1 MIGRLKEIPIL
12 SGFGDEV
19 LQELSEVTRELR
31 CAGGETLFREG
42 DEGDRMFIIDKGSI
56 EIRKQ
61 GKTLAVLGDGA
72 VFGEMALYEDA
83 PRSADAVAR
92 VDTSMYAI
100 GNQDF
105 RAIIMRHPRHGVKFL
120 LGNIGE
126 MSRRLRATSRHLIT
140 LYETGKMVGSLES
153 VTELCGAILARLTED
168 VAGASGGLVMLMN
181 PFTGTYDETCRWRGA
196 GLDLASAEASI
207 AAHGGEKILHRSETG
222 SLLGVPLKD
231 ADRLL
236 GYIWIEKGGGESFS
250 NEEQI
255 IVGAVANQVGLGI
268 LNASHREEEANRR
281 RLEQGRMRRL

>member
-1 MIGRLKEIPIL
+1 MIGKLKALPIF

-19 LQELSEVTRELR
+19 LHELTEVARERR
-31 CAGGETLFREG
+31 CASGATVFREG
-42 DEGDRMFIIDKGSI
+42 DGGDSMFIIDRGSI

-92 VDTSMYAI
+92 TDTSMFVI

-105 RAIIMRHPRHGVKFL
+105 REIIIRHPEHGVKFL

-140 LYETGKMVGSLES
+140 LYETGKMVGSLQS
-153 VTELCGAILARLTED
+153 VADLCGAILARLMAD
-168 VAGASGGLVMLMN
+168 VASAEGGLVMLMN
-181 PFTGTYDETCRWRGA
+181 PFTDMYDETCRWKDA
-196 GLDLASAEASI
+196 GLDLAVAEGLI
-207 AAHGGEKILHRSETG
+207 REHGNETILHRSEAG
-222 SLLGVPLKD
+222 ALLGVPLRD
-231 ADRLL
+231 GDRLL
-236 GYIWIEKGGGESFS
+236 GYIWIKKRGGESFS

-268 LNASHREEEANRR
+268 LNAHHREEEANRQ